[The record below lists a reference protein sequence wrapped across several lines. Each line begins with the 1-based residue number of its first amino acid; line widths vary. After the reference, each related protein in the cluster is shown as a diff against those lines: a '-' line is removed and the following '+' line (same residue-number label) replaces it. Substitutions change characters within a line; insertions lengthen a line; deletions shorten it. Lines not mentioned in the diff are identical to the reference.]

1 MNNKDLLD
9 QVKTEMEGLAGK
21 LPLTRLPSDIV
32 PAEGNPEAEIMFIG
46 EAAGYHESVERRPF
60 VGVAGKLLTEN
71 LLTSDIKREE
81 VWISNVIKTRPPDNR
96 DPLPAEIEAF
106 KPFLDRE
113 IEIIKPKIIV
123 TLGRFS
129 MYKFLGPAESK
140 TIRAGREVRISQ
152 VHGQARWVN
161 FKTCSDRAS
170 CGCSMGRPTGRH
182 PSEFTFKVVVLPMYH
197 PAAALRSTNVKKMFE
212 EDFKKLPK
220 ILAKIKGEGD
230 RMEVTQEKE
239 EQLKLI

>member
-1 MNNKDLLD
+1 MTMEEKQKLLD
-9 QVKTEMEGLAGK
+9 KVKLDMEAKAGE
-21 LPLTRLPSDIV
+21 LPLTKVARDIV
-32 PAEGNPEAEIMFIG
+32 PAEGNPNAEIMFIG

-71 LLTSDIKREE
+71 LLANGIRREE
-81 VWISNVIKTRPPDNR
+81 VWISNILKTRPPNNR

-106 KPFLDRE
+106 KPFLDWE
-113 IEIIKPKIIV
+113 IEIIRPKIIV

-129 MYKFLGPAESK
+129 MYKFLGE
-140 TIRAGREVRISQ
+140 EVRIGQ

-161 FKTCSDRAS
+161 LRAREAPIIANAELNSAINNVSRMDKPQQDRIL
-170 CGCSMGRPTGRH
+170 
-182 PSEFTFKVVVLPMYH
+182 KVVVLPMYH
-197 PAAALRSTNVKKMFE
+197 PAAALRSSNVKRMFE

-220 ILAKIKGEGD
+220 ILAKIKGED
-230 RMEVTQEKE
+230 DKIEVTQEKE